1 MAEGY
6 RLVWTDTFV
15 RTAKRFLKARPWLR
29 ETVSGV
35 LHRLERNPDDPALR
49 LHPLH
54 GALEGKQAVR
64 LSYSERIV
72 LRVVRRER
80 EIVLLDIGTHDE
92 VYR

>member
-1 MAEGY
+1 MRAVLSE
-6 RLVWTDTFV
+6 
-15 RTAKRFLKARPWLR
+15 
-29 ETVSGV
+29 V
-35 LHRLERNPDDPALR
+35 LHTLERNPDDPSLR

-64 LSYSERIV
+64 LSYSDRIV

-80 EIVLLDIGTHDE
+80 EVVLLDVGGHDE

>member
-6 RLVWTDTFV
+6 RLVWTETFV
-15 RTAKRFLKARPWLR
+15 RTAKRFLKTRPWLR

-80 EIVLLDIGTHDE
+80 EIVLLDIGTHDD